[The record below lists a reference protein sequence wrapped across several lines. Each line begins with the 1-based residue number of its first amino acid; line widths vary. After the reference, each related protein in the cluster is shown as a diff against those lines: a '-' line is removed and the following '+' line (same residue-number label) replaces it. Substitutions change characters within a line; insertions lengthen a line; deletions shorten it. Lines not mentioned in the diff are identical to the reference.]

1 MTSDRSRSPVES
13 TNDVPNPPPT
23 FFEVMNHR
31 ADSSLAKLQNNSRT
45 SSDNFEEVFGRVH
58 ITGIGV
64 DENAVDWAQ
73 KNFDRL
79 DGDSNGFVTTSEML
93 NTYRRSQQADQLH
106 LHALHYMYSEIQNAS
121 NDEWG
126 KENDGFT
133 PKDLAAYSS
142 VLEYRERIRPSRW
155 DE

>member
-1 MTSDRSRSPVES
+1 MTSDRSYSPGES
-13 TNDVPNPPPT
+13 TNDVPNQPPS

-31 ADSSLAKLQNNSRT
+31 ADSGIAKLQNNS
-45 SSDNFEEVFGRVH
+45 SSNRDNYEEVFGRVH

-64 DENAVDWAQ
+64 DEQAIDWAA
-73 KNFDRL
+73 KNFDRM
-79 DGDSNGFVTTSEML
+79 DVDSNGFVTTAEML
-93 NTYRRSQQADQLH
+93 NTHRRSQQADQLR
-106 LHALHYMYSEIQNAS
+106 LHALHYKYMEIQNAS

-133 PKDLAAYSS
+133 RKDLAAYNSI
-142 VLEYRERIRPSRW
+142 LEYRERIRPSRW